1 MRLLVAEDNERL
13 GGYLRTALSDRGFT
27 VDLVE
32 TAGDAEAALFSIDY
46 KALIL
51 DLGLP
56 DADGMSLLKAMRKN
70 SDMRPVLILTARDS
84 TQMLVDSLNSG
95 ADDYLCKPFEMD
107 ELVARI
113 RALLRRPGE
122 RKSVTI
128 SEANLLL
135 DTVEREVRIDGKI
148 VEVPRREFYALEL
161 LLRRTGSV
169 VSKSTMESMLYAFGE
184 EVASNAIEVLIHRL
198 RRRIADAGKRGGGGR
213 GACRCRPHAD
223 AKGDR
228 SGTARPNS
236 SRSTDARRKGPST
249 RPPRTQAEDIA
260 LPRRHGAAAIPGELQ
275 QRRQERQR
283 GCLGRV
289 QR

>member
-13 GGYLRTALSDRGFT
+13 GDYLRTALRDRGFT

-32 TAGDAEAALFSIDY
+32 TVGDAEAALFTIDY

-56 DADGMSLLKAMRKN
+56 DADGISLLKTMRRN
-70 SDMRPVLILTARDS
+70 NDMRPVLILTARDS
-84 TQMLVDSLNSG
+84 TQMLVNSLNSG

-122 RKSVTI
+122 RKSVAMT
-128 SEANLLL
+128 EANLLL
-135 DTVEREVRIDGKI
+135 DTVEREVRVDGKV

-161 LLRRTGSV
+161 LLRRTASV

-184 EVASNAIEVLIHRL
+184 EIASNAIEVLIHRL
-198 RRRIADAGKRGGGGR
+198 RKRLADAGAEVAIHTIRGVGYMLL
-213 GACRCRPHAD
+213 AD
-223 AKGDR
+223 AK
-228 SGTARPNS
+228 SNA
-236 SRSTDARRKGPST
+236 
-249 RPPRTQAEDIA
+249 
-260 LPRRHGAAAIPGELQ
+260 
-275 QRRQERQR
+275 
-283 GCLGRV
+283 
-289 QR
+289 